1 MRSARAAVPLAL
13 GRGQLISFIAA
24 LRLLSW
30 TFLSICLTNRRV
42 AFACRLLGWHLRGLF
57 SIVAARKKA

>member
-24 LRLLSW
+24 LRSPSW
-30 TFLSICLTNRRV
+30 TFLGICLTNRRV
-42 AFACRLLGWHLRGLF
+42 ASAGWPLGWLLRGLF
-57 SIVAARKKA
+57 SIVAARQKA